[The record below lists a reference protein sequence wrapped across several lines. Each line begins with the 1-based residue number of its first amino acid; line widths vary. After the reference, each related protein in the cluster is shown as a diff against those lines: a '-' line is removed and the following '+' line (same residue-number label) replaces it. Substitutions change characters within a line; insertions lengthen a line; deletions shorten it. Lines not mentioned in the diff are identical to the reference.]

1 MTDVPSISGLQ
12 MPSGSSGPAV
22 PSLAMPAGYSASTPA
37 VPNVNGLTTT
47 PPTTPAATGGSAN
60 NGSIVDYLNSQG
72 KASDYNTRS
81 TLAEQYGI
89 SGYTGTAQQNTQL
102 LGMLRSGS
110 TPSASSVPSYQP
122 TPAAANIKVGP
133 SGTVVNGNTG
143 GVVPNAPTV
152 PLLDNNPAGN
162 AAAGAAAVAAGTAV
176 DGQGNPITGFGTPA
190 ATGSTTG
197 AAGTTTGT
205 GTTPAT
211 PDLSTYAGA
220 LAKLEADTANT
231 VEGSQA
237 YQQLN
242 NLKSGLGISEA
253 NTQNQPIPI
262 EFITGQQKNLQT
274 SEAAMAA
281 PLEQQVAALQAQ
293 RTATLAADQAAVTGL
308 KPESTAIGTSLTSPT
323 TGQQLGGLA
332 GTGGTGT
339 DATNGAT
346 DSQILGYLEANGI
359 SATRYNIPGMIAAVR
374 AGSSAQDIISG
385 KVNVAAQTAGA
396 TAAASNK
403 SQFTL
408 DGNGNLIQVT
418 PTVAGAGAS
427 TASTSTPTA
436 FTPKTSTTTT
446 SSAGTA
452 PAGTKFT
459 LASDGVTVLANGTPI
474 NLATFKQMT
483 GQTNVADNK
492 VDFSAVQKPATK
504 TTAPATTTKTTA
516 PASTAGP
523 SSTTG
528 LSASA
533 NQYFLSGDISKS
545 GVKSSNSINQLNQQ
559 VQNYAS
565 SLGISNWS
573 AAKVAALNAGD
584 AANYAQAIQYLTTT
598 QRSVS
603 NAEAGFKQVLAA
615 FPGLNSVSSPLWNET
630 ANKLASS
637 LTGGQRNAFNAGLT
651 EIANEYSQVFSRG
664 GANTVSSHTSAS
676 DIVSGN
682 LSMKD
687 LQGVLTELQAQGN
700 IVVNG
705 AKSTVNQLMSGFG
718 SGGTSS
724 AGGSTYNGITLPN

>member
-1 MTDVPSISGLQ
+1 MIDVPSISGLQ

-22 PSLAMPAGYSASTPA
+22 PSLAMPAGYNASTPA

-47 PPTTPAATGGSAN
+47 PPAPSAASGGAAN

-72 KASDYNTRS
+72 KASDYNTRA
-81 TLAEQYGI
+81 TLASQYGI
-89 SGYTGTAQQNTQL
+89 SGYTGTADQNTQL

-110 TPSASSVPSYQP
+110 TPSASSVPSYAP

-162 AAAGAAAVAAGTAV
+162 AAAETAAVAAGTAV

-403 SQFTL
+403 SQFML
-408 DGNGNLIQVT
+408 DANGNLVQVT
-418 PTVAGAGAS
+418 PSVAGAGAS
-427 TASTSTPTA
+427 TASTTTPTA
-436 FTPKTSTTTT
+436 FTPKTSVG
-446 SSAGTA
+446 GTA
-452 PAGTKFT
+452 PANTKFT
-459 LASDGVTVLANGTPI
+459 LASDGKTVLANGTPI
-474 NLATFKQMT
+474 DLPTFKQMT
-483 GQTNVADNK
+483 GQTNVADNA
-492 VDFSAVQKPATK
+492 VNFSAVQKPATNN
-504 TTAPATTTKTTA
+504 T
-516 PASTAGP
+516 STN
-523 SSTTG
+523 SS
-528 LSASA
+528 
-533 NQYFLSGDISKS
+533 
-545 GVKSSNSINQLNQQ
+545 
-559 VQNYAS
+559 
-565 SLGISNWS
+565 
-573 AAKVAALNAGD
+573 
-584 AANYAQAIQYLTTT
+584 
-598 QRSVS
+598 
-603 NAEAGFKQVLAA
+603 
-615 FPGLNSVSSPLWNET
+615 
-630 ANKLASS
+630 
-637 LTGGQRNAFNAGLT
+637 
-651 EIANEYSQVFSRG
+651 
-664 GANTVSSHTSAS
+664 
-676 DIVSGN
+676 
-682 LSMKD
+682 
-687 LQGVLTELQAQGN
+687 
-700 IVVNG
+700 
-705 AKSTVNQLMSGFG
+705 
-718 SGGTSS
+718 SGGTVAGGNTGTKYSQQAVLDGNNLLKGNVNIIPQNRMSQAVAYAQSVNPYFNINSAQAGVDYQQQPATQALLSNAKNVIQTINDPTSGIVALSNNVNRSNITLLNDGTLALKQGVSDPATAKFVQTANILADEAGKILGSS
-724 AGGSTYNGITLPN
+724 GGTDFTIKLAQTMVNTTLSKATFADTMKNLATRIQARVDNLNSQFSQGTSAPSNNGGGSTYNGITLPN